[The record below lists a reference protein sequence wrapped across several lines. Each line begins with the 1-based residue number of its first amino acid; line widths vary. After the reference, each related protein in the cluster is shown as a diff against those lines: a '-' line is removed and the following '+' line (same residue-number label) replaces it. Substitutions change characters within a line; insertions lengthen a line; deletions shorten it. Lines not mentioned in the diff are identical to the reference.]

1 MRGRKPVNRREG
13 RATGSR
19 LSFLQPFGA
28 MSMEMV
34 TLEATTL
41 PDAWFQALWHIL
53 KDGVPEYTVN
63 LGSYAGQIRREFD
76 YITIHIK
83 YPGVKPHIPD
93 MPPGLGIPAPT
104 TQEYVDNYAARYLM
118 SNIKENNEQYTYGE
132 RLMLSIDKVIHRY
145 KTYGYGTN
153 QLIMQVGQPSDIDL
167 EDPPCLR
174 HIDTRIRDN
183 KLHFIIYFRSWDL
196 WGGFP
201 ANLAGFQQLKE
212 YMAEQIGVEDG
223 EMIVSSKGL
232 HLYGYAKDLAKLR
245 TGLKEYWKK

>member
-1 MRGRKPVNRREG
+1 
-13 RATGSR
+13 
-19 LSFLQPFGA
+19 
-28 MSMEMV
+28 MEPV

-53 KDGVPEYTVN
+53 KEGVSEYTID

-93 MPPGLGIPAPT
+93 MPPGIGIPSPT

-118 SNIKENNEQYTYGE
+118 SGIKEDNEQYTYGE
-132 RLMLSIDKVIHRY
+132 RLMLSMDKVIDRY
-145 KTYGYGTN
+145 KQYGCGTN

-212 YMAEQIGVEDG
+212 YMAQQIGVEDG

-245 TGLKEYWKK
+245 TGLKDYWKK

>member
-1 MRGRKPVNRREG
+1 
-13 RATGSR
+13 
-19 LSFLQPFGA
+19 
-28 MSMEMV
+28 MELV

-53 KDGVPEYTVN
+53 KEGVPEYSID

-93 MPPGLGIPAPT
+93 IPPGLGIPPPT

-118 SNIKENNEQYTYGE
+118 TDIREENEQYTYGE
-132 RLMLSIDKVIHRY
+132 RIMVSMERVIERY
-145 KTYGYGTN
+145 RQYGPGTN

-183 KLHFIIYFRSWDL
+183 RLHFIIYFRSWDL
-196 WGGFP
+196 WSGFP
-201 ANLAGFQQLKE
+201 ANLAGFQQMKE
-212 YMAEQIGVEDG
+212 YMARQIGVEDG

-232 HLYGYAKDLAKLR
+232 HLYGYARDLAKLR
-245 TGLKEYWKK
+245 TGLRDYWKR

>member
-1 MRGRKPVNRREG
+1 
-13 RATGSR
+13 
-19 LSFLQPFGA
+19 
-28 MSMEMV
+28 MELV

-53 KDGVPEYTVN
+53 KDGVPEYAID

-76 YITIHIK
+76 YITIRIK

-93 MPPGLGIPAPT
+93 MPPGIGIPAPT
-104 TQEYVDNYAARYLM
+104 TQEYVDTYAARYLM
-118 SNIKENNEQYTYGE
+118 SEIKENNEQYTYGE
-132 RLMLSIDKVIHRY
+132 RLMLSMDKVIDRY
-145 KTYGYGTN
+145 KKYGYGTN

-183 KLHFIIYFRSWDL
+183 RLHFIIYFRSWDL

-212 YMAEQIGVEDG
+212 YMAQQIGVEDG

-232 HLYGYAKDLAKLR
+232 HLYGYARDLAKLR
-245 TGLKEYWKK
+245 TGLKDYWKK

>member
-1 MRGRKPVNRREG
+1 
-13 RATGSR
+13 
-19 LSFLQPFGA
+19 
-28 MSMEMV
+28 MELV

-53 KDGVPEYTVN
+53 KEGVPEYTVD
-63 LGSYAGQIRREFD
+63 LGSYAGQIRREFE

-93 MPPGLGIPAPT
+93 MPPGMGIPSPT

-118 SNIKENNEQYTYGE
+118 SGIMEDNEQYTYGE
-132 RLMLSIDKVIHRY
+132 RLMLSMDKVIDRY
-145 KTYGYGTN
+145 RKYGHGTN
-153 QLIMQVGQPSDIDL
+153 QLIMQVGQPADIDL

-174 HIDTRIRDN
+174 HIDTRIRN
-183 KLHFIIYFRSWDL
+183 HKLHFIIYFRSWDL

-212 YMAEQIGVEDG
+212 YMAQQIGVEDG

-245 TGLKEYWKK
+245 TGLKDYWKQ

>member
-1 MRGRKPVNRREG
+1 MELV
-13 RATGSR
+13 A
-19 LSFLQPFGA
+19 LQ
-28 MSMEMV
+28 
-34 TLEATTL
+34 ATTL

-53 KDGVPEYTVN
+53 KEGIPEYKIDQ
-63 LGSYAGQIRREFD
+63 GSYAGQIRREFD

-93 MPPGLGIPAPT
+93 IPPGLGIPSPAT
-104 TQEYVDNYAARYLM
+104 REYVDEYTARYLM
-118 SNIKENNEQYTYGE
+118 TDSKEDNEQYTYGE
-132 RLMLSIDKVIHRY
+132 RLLISLDKVIERY
-145 KTYGYGTN
+145 KKYGYGTN

-196 WGGFP
+196 WSGFP
-201 ANLAGFQQLKE
+201 TNLAGFQQVKE
-212 YMAEQIGVEDG
+212 YMAGLIGVEDG

-232 HLYGYAKDLAKLR
+232 HLYGYAKDLAKMR
-245 TGLKEYWKK
+245 TGLKDYWKQ

>member
-1 MRGRKPVNRREG
+1 
-13 RATGSR
+13 
-19 LSFLQPFGA
+19 
-28 MSMEMV
+28 MEPV

-53 KDGVPEYTVN
+53 KEGVPEYTID

-93 MPPGLGIPAPT
+93 MPPGIGIPSPT

-118 SNIKENNEQYTYGE
+118 SGIKEDNEQYTYGE
-132 RLMLSIDKVIHRY
+132 RLMLSMDKVIDRY
-145 KTYGYGTN
+145 KQYGCGTN

-196 WGGFP
+196 SGGFP

-212 YMAEQIGVEDG
+212 YMAQQIGVEDG

-245 TGLKEYWKK
+245 TGLKDYWKK

>member
-1 MRGRKPVNRREG
+1 
-13 RATGSR
+13 
-19 LSFLQPFGA
+19 
-28 MSMEMV
+28 MEMV
-34 TLEATTL
+34 TLQATTL

-53 KDGVPEYTVN
+53 KDGVTEYKIDQ
-63 LGSYAGQIRREFD
+63 GSYAGQVRREFD
-76 YITIHIK
+76 YITIHIH

-93 MPPGLGIPAPT
+93 MPPGLGIPPPT
-104 TQEYVDNYAARYLM
+104 TQEYVDEYAASYLM
-118 SNIKENNEQYTYGE
+118 SGTKQDNEQYTYGE
-132 RLMLSIDKVIHRY
+132 RLLISMDKVIERY
-145 KTYGYGTN
+145 QKYGFGTN

-201 ANLAGFQQLKE
+201 SNLAGFQQVKE
-212 YMAEQIGVEDG
+212 YMAGQIGVEDG

-232 HLYGYAKDLAKLR
+232 HLYGYAKDLAKIR
-245 TGLKEYWKK
+245 TGLDEYWKK